1 MFLFSVNAVS
11 KSTQGDFKEGEDVP
25 FIVYIHFA
33 DLFGAEQLAKLLV
46 MREGFRDVKI
56 EKRKH
61 LDDKVLMDNDSG
73 LGRDPQIQEALK
85 KGYCIQAF
93 SAH

>member
-1 MFLFSVNAVS
+1 MYLFSINAVS
-11 KSTQGDFKEGEDVP
+11 KSAHGDFKEGEEVP

-33 DLFGAEQLAKLLV
+33 DLFGAEQLAKLFV
-46 MREGFRDVKI
+46 MREGFREVRI

-61 LDDKVLMDNDSG
+61 LDNKVLTDGGSG
-73 LGRDPQIQEALK
+73 LGQDPQIQEALN

>member
-1 MFLFSVNAVS
+1 MYLFSVNAIS
-11 KSTQGDFKEGEDVP
+11 KRDQGEFKEGEDVP
-25 FIVYIHFA
+25 FIVYINFK
-33 DLFGAEQLAKLLV
+33 DLFGAEQLAKVFV
-46 MREGFRDVKI
+46 MREGFREVTI

-61 LDDKVLMDNDSG
+61 LEDRVIQDGENALS
-73 LGRDPQIQEALK
+73 RDPQIREAQL